1 MAYLASPSKT
11 AELIG
16 KYRFVFRKRYGQN
29 FLVDASMVEK
39 IVDAA
44 ELTKEDTVLE
54 IGPGI
59 GTMTQF
65 LAERAGSVIAVE
77 IDEKLL
83 PILEETLSGYENVT
97 VINEDILRL
106 DIRELVAER
115 NGGRPI
121 KVVANLPYY
130 ITTPILMALL
140 EGEAPIESITIMIQR
155 EVAERMRAEAGTKD
169 YGALTLS
176 VQYHSVPEKV
186 CTVPPS
192 CFMPRPTV
200 ESTVLTLRPYE
211 KPPVAVED
219 PAKMFAVIRAAF
231 GQRRKTLPNA
241 LSNAADLHLTRAQ
254 VEEALEQMS
263 LDKMIRGERLT
274 LEQFARL
281 SDLLNTRG

>member
-1 MAYLASPSKT
+1 MAYLASPAKT
-11 AELIG
+11 AALIER
-16 KYRFVFRKRYGQN
+16 YRFVFRKRYGQN

-44 ELTKEDTVLE
+44 DLTKEDTVLE

-65 LAERAGSVIAVE
+65 LAERAGAVIAVE

-83 PILEETLSGYENVT
+83 PILDETLSEYDNVI
-97 VINEDILRL
+97 VINEDILKL
-106 DIRELVAER
+106 DITALVNER
-115 NGGRPI
+115 NGGKPI

-140 EGEAPIESITIMIQR
+140 EGDAPIASITIMIQK

-176 VQYHSVPEKV
+176 VQYHAILDKV
-186 CTVPPS
+186 CTVPPN
-192 CFMPRPTV
+192 CFMPRPKV

-211 KPPVAVED
+211 EPPVKVQD
-219 PAKMFAVIRAAF
+219 PVRMFALIRAAF
-231 GQRRKTLPNA
+231 GQRRKTLSNA
-241 LSNAADLHLTRAQ
+241 LSNASELKLTRAM
-254 VEEALEQMS
+254 VEEALGKMS
-263 LDKMIRGERLT
+263 LDPMIRGERLT
-274 LEQFARL
+274 LAQFAQL
-281 SDLLNTRG
+281 SDHLPQAV